1 MTPTGWHDPAMF
13 YATVFIESPSGEP
26 METSRRRLEEA
37 VATCAF
43 ALGVRAALT
52 PQLVRYAYRHCPSL
66 AAPEGA
72 EVRRRRRTATPDEV
86 VARLELRNEARRYWD
101 EMERRVCRMKEEGLT
116 E

>member
-1 MTPTGWHDPAMF
+1 MTPTGWYDDAMF

-26 METSRRRLEEA
+26 METSRRRLEET

-72 EVRRRRRTATPDEV
+72 KVRRRRPATPDEI
-86 VARLELRNEARRYWD
+86 VARLELRNETRRYWD
-101 EMERRVCRMKEEGLT
+101 EMERRVCRMKEEGLS